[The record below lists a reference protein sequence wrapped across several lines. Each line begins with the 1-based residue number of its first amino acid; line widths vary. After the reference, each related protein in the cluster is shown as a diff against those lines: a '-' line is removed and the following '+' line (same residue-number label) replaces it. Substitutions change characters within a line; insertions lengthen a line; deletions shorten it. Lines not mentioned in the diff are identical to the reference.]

1 MLTLFFR
8 TTLVFFICVLSIDIH
23 AQPTV
28 TLYGIVDAGLL
39 LQQNSGDTAA
49 GSYEGERYAGFMSG
63 GQSANR
69 LGVAGQESL
78 GGGYVL
84 NFKLENGLNLG
95 NGTAGQGGALF
106 GRQAWFGL
114 QNNEIGYIRF
124 GRQNNFASDYAG
136 VLSPWT
142 GDFSSVSMGASFGS
156 ANAERMSNAIKIET
170 ASLAGFKLGAGY
182 SFAYG
187 APAVYANDGPLPD
200 IKDAS
205 TATYNYSAVNNV
217 RVVTSGATYT
227 AGPLYVMT
235 SYDVYMPSVSVAEG
249 NYKNATAWILG
260 ASYKLDPVT
269 LTAAYGQSRN
279 GWANSLQTLIDLQR
293 PISFGNADS
302 SIVFNGNV
310 AVDSYALG
318 LTAVVDEKNTVFAIV
333 QRAEPTG
340 SMRNNMPYISSQSMI
355 GFGYV
360 HDLSR
365 RTNLYAFTGY
375 VNNYALVD
383 GVKSGILGLGM
394 RHVF

>member
-1 MLTLFFR
+1 MNLFLR
-8 TTLVFFICVLSIDIH
+8 AVLIIFISMPSAFVH
-23 AQPTV
+23 AQSSV
-28 TLYGIVDAGLL
+28 NLYGIVDAGLL
-39 LQQNSGDTAA
+39 LQQNSGDTAT
-49 GSYEGERYAGFMSG
+49 GSYEGERYAGLMFG
-63 GQSANR
+63 GQSSNR
-69 LGVAGQESL
+69 LGLNGQESL
-78 GGGYVL
+78 GNGYVL
-84 NFKLENGLNLG
+84 NFKLENGFNLG
-95 NGTAGQGGALF
+95 NGNAGQSGALF
-106 GRQAWFGL
+106 GRQAWIGM
-114 QNNEIGYIRF
+114 QNKDLGYIRF

-136 VLSPWT
+136 ALSPWT
-142 GDFSSVSMGASFGS
+142 GEFSSVSLGASFGS

-170 ASLAGFKLGAGY
+170 ASLSGLRLGVGY

-187 APAVYANDGPLPD
+187 APAVYANDGPMPD

-205 TATYNYSAVNNV
+205 TTIYSYSAVNNV
-217 RVVTSGATYT
+217 RVMSSGATYT

-249 NYKNATAWILG
+249 QYKNVTAWILG
-260 ASYKLDPVT
+260 ASYQLAQVT

-293 PISFGNADS
+293 PVSFGNADS

-310 AVDSYALG
+310 AVDSYVLG
-318 LTAVVDEKNTVFAIV
+318 LTAVVDEKNTIFAIV
-333 QRAEPTG
+333 QRADPTG
-340 SMRNNMPYISSQSMI
+340 AMRNNMQYISTQSMV

-383 GVKSGILGLGM
+383 GVKSGILGLGI

>member
-1 MLTLFFR
+1 MNLFVRSTCLIFI
-8 TTLVFFICVLSIDIH
+8 FFISASVH
-23 AQPTV
+23 AQSSV

-39 LQQNSGDTAA
+39 LQQNSGDAA
-49 GSYEGERYAGFMSG
+49 DGSYEGERYFGFMSG

-69 LGVAGQESL
+69 LGVNGQESL
-78 GGGYVL
+78 GSGYVL
-84 NFKLENGLNLG
+84 NFKLENGFNLG
-95 NGTAGQGGALF
+95 NGNAGQGGAMF
-106 GRQAWFGL
+106 GRQAWLGI
-114 QNNEIGYIRF
+114 QNKELGYIRF

-142 GDFSSVSMGASFGS
+142 GDFSSVSLGASFGS
-156 ANAERMSNAIKIET
+156 ANAERMSHALKIET
-170 ASLAGFKLGAGY
+170 ANVSGFKFGVGY

-187 APAVYANDGPLPD
+187 APAVYANDGPMPD
-200 IKDAS
+200 IKDVTTS
-205 TATYNYSAVNNV
+205 VYNYSAVNNV
-217 RVVTSGATYT
+217 RVMTSGATYT
-227 AGPLYVMT
+227 SGPLYVMT
-235 SYDVYMPSVSVAEG
+235 SYDVYMPSVSMAEG

-260 ASYKLDPVT
+260 ASYKLAQFT

-310 AVDSYALG
+310 AVDSYVLG
-318 LTAVVDEKNTVFAIV
+318 LTAVIDEKNTVFAIV
-333 QRAEPTG
+333 QMAEPSG
-340 SMRNNMPYISSQSMI
+340 AMRNNMQHISTQGMI

-360 HDLSR
+360 HDLSP

-383 GVKSGILGLGM
+383 GVKSGTLGLGI
-394 RHVF
+394 RHIF